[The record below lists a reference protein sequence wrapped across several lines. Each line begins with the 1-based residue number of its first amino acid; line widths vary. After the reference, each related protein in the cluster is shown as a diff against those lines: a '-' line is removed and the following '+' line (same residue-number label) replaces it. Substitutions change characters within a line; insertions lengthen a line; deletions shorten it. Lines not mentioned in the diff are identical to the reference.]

1 MKNLFLLVIISLFS
15 FESNTVYVCDG
26 PKSVAYHSTR
36 NCNGL
41 NNCSTSIR
49 EITLSEANKIG
60 RRACRICK
68 PPIEQ
73 IRMIKT
79 VPLLNSN
86 NYANKIH

>member
-1 MKNLFLLVIISLFS
+1 MKNLFLLAIISLFS
-15 FESNTVYVCDG
+15 FKSNNVYVCDG
-26 PKSVAYHSTR
+26 PKSIAYHSTR

-68 PPIEQ
+68 PSTAKIDANNIIQ
-73 IRMIKT
+73 LI
-79 VPLLNSN
+79 NSN
-86 NYANKIH
+86 TYAYKIL